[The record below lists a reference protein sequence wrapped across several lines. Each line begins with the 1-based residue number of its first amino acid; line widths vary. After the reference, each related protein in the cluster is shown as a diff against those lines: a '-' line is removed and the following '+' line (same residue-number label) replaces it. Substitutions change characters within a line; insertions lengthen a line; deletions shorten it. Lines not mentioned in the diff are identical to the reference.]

1 MNSKGSH
8 QNKGFECFWNCLHKL
23 PSHPPQILQRF
34 FFLPSAIFK
43 LAYFTASLLILTIT
57 NVSFLKDTYQCAG
70 LEEISP
76 IDLICIF
83 IFTIVL
89 KEKSITLK
97 TKHVDNILT
106 VISISIP
113 QLSPCIHSLLFL
125 EQNFIKLQVT
135 I

>member
-1 MNSKGSH
+1 M
-8 QNKGFECFWNCLHKL
+8 FLKL
-23 PSHPPQILQRF
+23 FTQIAKSPTTNITAI

-43 LAYFTASLLILTIT
+43 LAYFTASLLILNIA
-57 NVSFLKDTYQCAG
+57 NVSFIKGIYQCAG

-83 IFTIVL
+83 IFTRVL
-89 KEKSITLK
+89 REKSITLK
-97 TKHVDNILT
+97 TKYVDNILT
-106 VISISIP
+106 VISLSIP